1 MTLSPKEIEV
11 LQSVDVMS
19 KPVDTESKEIE
30 DKIAQIKERIVLDLL
45 PTYIDRI
52 EKHATHQKMS
62 VEDYCVK
69 VLMESLDEEIGKP
82 TITGP
87 SRVNGQTL
95 QKVTGP
101 SWMKNTT
108 TTTNDQ

>member
-1 MTLSPKEIEV
+1 MG
-11 LQSVDVMS
+11 VMS
-19 KPVDTESKEIE
+19 KTEDTESKEIE
-30 DKIAQIKERIVLDLL
+30 EKISQMKERIVLNLL

-52 EKHATHQKMS
+52 EKHAAHQQLS

-69 VLMESLDEEIGKP
+69 VLMDSLDVEIGKP

-87 SRVNGQTL
+87 SKVNGNTL

-101 SWMKNTT
+101 SWMKN
-108 TTTNDQ
+108 

>member
-19 KPVDTESKEIE
+19 KTEDTESKEFE
-30 DKIAQIKERIVLDLL
+30 EKISQLKERIVLNLL

-52 EKHATHQKMS
+52 EKHAAHQKLS

-82 TITGP
+82 TISGP
-87 SRVNGQTL
+87 SKVNGNTI
-95 QKVTGP
+95 QKITGP
-101 SWMKNTT
+101 SWA
-108 TTTNDQ
+108 TN

>member
-19 KPVDTESKEIE
+19 KTEDTESKEFE
-30 DKIAQIKERIVLDLL
+30 EKISQLKERIVLNLL

-52 EKHATHQKMS
+52 EKHAAHQKLS

-82 TITGP
+82 TISGP
-87 SRVNGQTL
+87 SKVNGNTI
-95 QKVTGP
+95 QKVTDLAG
-101 SWMKNTT
+101 
-108 TTTNDQ
+108 

>member
-19 KPVDTESKEIE
+19 KTEDTESKEFE
-30 DKIAQIKERIVLDLL
+30 EKISQLKERIVLNLL

-52 EKHATHQKMS
+52 EKHAAHQKLS

-69 VLMESLDEEIGKP
+69 VLMDSLDVESGSLHP
-82 TITGP
+82 GP
-87 SRVNGQTL
+87 SRSTA
-95 QKVTGP
+95 THSTRSP
-101 SWMKNTT
+101 
-108 TTTNDQ
+108 D